1 MDGNIPGGNFLG
13 GSFPGG
19 NLPRTVTSNLFQTL
33 SYVSWDSKPGF
44 VLSLFL
50 NFLPK
55 LIKTCCYKIVHIK
68 KSVYRLH
75 FLHMISQKELKS
87 NSLITLTI

>member
-1 MDGNIPGGNFLG
+1 MGRNIPGGKFLG
-13 GSFPGG
+13 GSFPGRNFPGRSLMGG
-19 NLPRTVTSNLFQTL
+19 NFPGGNFPRTVKSNLFQTL

-55 LIKTCCYKIVHIK
+55 LIKTFVVIK
-68 KSVYRLH
+68 L
-75 FLHMISQKELKS
+75 FI
-87 NSLITLTI
+87 